1 MSVGRINATVTDLR
15 YSRKFSKND
24 LDRMICS
31 CEPIIMAA
39 GVEKQKYR
47 PVIEETPQSNAPIHG
62 RGASWSPANRFD
74 KLHVDHNDVDVVDP
88 DPGDAVRPRRAT
100 QFF

>member
-1 MSVGRINATVTDLR
+1 MSVGRINATVTDRR

-24 LDRMICS
+24 LDSMICS

-47 PVIEETPQSNAPIHG
+47 PVVEETPQSKAPIHG
-62 RGASWSPANRFD
+62 RGASWSPANRFET
-74 KLHVDHNDVDVVDP
+74 LHVDLTDVDVVDAHP
-88 DPGDAVRPRRAT
+88 EEDDKPRRAT
-100 QFF
+100 QD